1 MKNKSIEYIFRIDV
15 FKPDDAPMLRVAE
28 YLLEFARLLD
38 VPEHVHL
45 ERLSASSLNLHAVAD
60 YVAEPRIADRI
71 ADCGMKGSDAYKIQQ
86 KINSMLAK
94 DNAIGELYR
103 KPVGQETAKIIHFP
117 GREFPKPREFKVKQ
131 QGSIEGIL
139 VKLGGKDASIHGEL
153 DMGDGQY
160 QRCSM
165 RKTLAYEIAPHM
177 FREPLRLQGDG
188 TWRRD
193 EEGVWHIEDFK
204 AQSFEVL
211 RDLALP
217 EALQHLREVPLQW
230 GEDMTQ
236 ELRQLR
242 EDD

>member
-1 MKNKSIEYIFRIDV
+1 MKENSIEYIFRIDV

-45 ERLSASSLNLHAVAD
+45 EKVSASSLNLHASAD
-60 YVAEPRIADRI
+60 YVAEPRIQERLA
-71 ADCGMKGSDAYKIQQ
+71 ACQEKGSDAYKVQHR
-86 KINSMLAK
+86 INSMLAR

-103 KPVGQETAKIIHFP
+103 KPEGEETAKIIYFP
-117 GREFPKPREFKVKQ
+117 GRELPKQREFKVKQ

-139 VKLGGKDASIHGEL
+139 VRLGGIDTSIHGAL
-153 DMGDGQY
+153 DIGNGQY
-160 QRCSM
+160 QKCSM
-165 RKTLAYEIAPHM
+165 SKALAYEVALHM
-177 FREPLRLQGDG
+177 FREPLRLHGDG
-188 TWRRD
+188 TWHRD
-193 EEGVWHIEDFK
+193 EEGAWHIEDFK
-204 AQSFEVL
+204 AKSFEVL
-211 RDLALP
+211 SNEALP
-217 EALQHLREVPLQW
+217 EALLSLKEIPLQW